1 MEQKRTDVKNET
13 FEAKTR
19 KLTLIAKNTT
29 MGILFSVDSRVGL
42 QLLDKN
48 MSLFQVYVNGEK
60 MLWKTAV
67 WCNFSSFVN
76 GTKVILVFFQ
86 KQEFLEEEDH
96 FQQTNK
102 QQCVELLHRQE
113 KCLFACNNVQH
124 LGPSALCEM

>member
-1 MEQKRTDVKNET
+1 MEQKKTDVKNET

-19 KLTLIAKNTT
+19 KLTLIHNQIAKNTT
-29 MGILFSVDSRVGL
+29 MEILFSVGSRVGL

-48 MSLFQVYVNGEK
+48 MSLFQVYANGEK

-67 WCNFSSFVN
+67 WCNFPSFVN

-113 KCLFACNNVQH
+113 KCLFACNNV
-124 LGPSALCEM
+124 CIV